1 LHPHPKSQLQNSYPW
16 PVICQRVVAVVTTK
30 HLLYWD
36 GVTDRASQIEN
47 ITRRFQAVNPQDP
60 QDAASSQR

>member
-1 LHPHPKSQLQNSYPW
+1 
-16 PVICQRVVAVVTTK
+16 VVATK